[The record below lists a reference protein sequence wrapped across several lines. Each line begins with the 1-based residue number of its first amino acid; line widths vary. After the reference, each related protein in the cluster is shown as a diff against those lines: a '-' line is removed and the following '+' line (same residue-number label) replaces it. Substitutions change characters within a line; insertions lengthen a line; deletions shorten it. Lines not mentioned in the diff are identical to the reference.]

1 MDIYDHSQ
9 IIHGLLR
16 PSHANAYHCFMFGLI
31 FLGDRWEVLG
41 SCGEAPRKTKSIS
54 SIISEATVHVLL
66 TFSWSMRDRSWRRL
80 EPFFNIFEIFV
91 GPCGVMGG
99 SEVIKHVMPLKNH
112 LPKHTQS
119 PSAHRQRDIR
129 GSAAINFLD
138 ATRGKMPV
146 AMSSKC
152 SEGGMGWVGLG
163 WCGQRGEGSNSR
175 ICLVEVSCGQR
186 LGGEW
191 LIMLMTNSFCASML
205 GGEWCIKWG
214 RPNYLQDEPVADK

>member
-54 SIISEATVHVLL
+54 SIISEATIHILL
-66 TFSWSMRDRSWRRL
+66 IFSWSMRDRSWRRL

-99 SEVIKHVMPLKNH
+99 SEVIKHVMRFKKH
-112 LPKHTQS
+112 LPRHTQS

-129 GSAAINFLD
+129 GSAAINFWMQL
-138 ATRGKMPV
+138 V
-146 AMSSKC
+146 AKC
-152 SEGGMGWVGLG
+152 QLRCPTNAASCRVRWDGVGWAGVVRAEGGRVQFADLFGW
-163 WCGQRGEGSNSR
+163 
-175 ICLVEVSCGQR
+175 
-186 LGGEW
+186 
-191 LIMLMTNSFCASML
+191 SFFCSKA
-205 GGEWCIKWG
+205 G
-214 RPNYLQDEPVADK
+214 